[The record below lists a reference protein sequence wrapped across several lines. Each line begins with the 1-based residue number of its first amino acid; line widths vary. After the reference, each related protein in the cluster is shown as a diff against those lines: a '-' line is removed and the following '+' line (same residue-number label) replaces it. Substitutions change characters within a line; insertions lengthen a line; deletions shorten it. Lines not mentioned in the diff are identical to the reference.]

1 MGTTTLCEACQ
12 KNEMNVVEAS
22 DEPKQPYQLCHQC
35 HERLLTYSLRPI
47 EWYHLAV
54 LHSPKQFLLHD
65 DFYGEDGQAFQ
76 SEKDVVVTK
85 SEKAPTL
92 QVVRRDLA
100 SLIDFSITRWFLEDD
115 VIDALKQHDQQK
127 ILDSVHS
134 RFYETEHAE
143 VKSRM
148 LEIAA
153 DVLGTVA
160 AEWVRE
166 LLDQTGEELLYPLSW
181 AAASSLPEDEGLH
194 HIIEKLKSVSEKEL
208 PIAAFICLH
217 RFRSNKI
224 LDWMES
230 KGIHFHDQW
239 GRLAAVSYPTWER
252 MKSWLN
258 KGRPF
263 SLIALDT
270 MANCAK
276 GNRPALVEQLSPK
289 ILKTD
294 QNEVEQI
301 LHDFNQKDQ
310 VPRVKM
316 KVSKILENKQ
326 DIFE

>member
-1 MGTTTLCEACQ
+1 M
-12 KNEMNVVEAS
+12 
-22 DEPKQPYQLCHQC
+22 
-35 HERLLTYSLRPI
+35 
-47 EWYHLAV
+47 
-54 LHSPKQFLLHD
+54 
-65 DFYGEDGQAFQ
+65 
-76 SEKDVVVTK
+76 
-85 SEKAPTL
+85 
-92 QVVRRDLA
+92 A

-115 VIDALKQHDQQK
+115 VIDALKQHDRQK

-166 LLDQTGEELLYPLSW
+166 LLDQADEEFLYPLLW
-181 AAASSLPEDEGLH
+181 AAASCLPEDEGLH
-194 HIIEKLKSVSEKEL
+194 HILKKMKSISEKEL
-208 PIAAFICLH
+208 PLEAFICLH
-217 RFRSNKI
+217 RFRSHKI

-230 KGIHFHDQW
+230 NCTHFHDQW
-239 GRLAAVSYPTWER
+239 GRLAAVSCPTWER

-258 KGRPF
+258 KGRSF

-270 MANCAK
+270 MANCA
-276 GNRPALVEQLSPK
+276 GNRPALVEQFSPK

-294 QNEVEQI
+294 KNEVEKI
-301 LHDFNQKDQ
+301 LHDVNQKDQ